1 LIPFAATLAALAPVF
16 LLILFGH
23 LMKRGGFPGDGFW
36 GPFALVL
43 VASWSAVALALLL
56 LGRWLTMDGPGFT
69 SVVQGGIRL
78 SAVALALLLLGRWL
92 TMDGPGFTSV
102 VQGGI
107 RFNTYVGLAAA
118 EALFGT
124 AGLTLAAVV
133 IAVLVPLVNVLCV
146 GVLNRHGSAGMPG
159 WGAVLRG
166 LASNPL
172 ILACL
177 LGILLNASAVGLPWG
192 SGEVLDIIARAALP
206 LGLLAVGAGLDARTI
221 RDRHGAVV
229 AVSAVKLV
237 GLPLVA
243 FAVAWSLGLPPAE
256 RAIAVLFAAL
266 PTAPSA
272 YILARQMGGD
282 AQLVAGMLTLQTIAA
297 VLTLP
302 LMLAWLA

>member
-36 GPFALVL
+36 IPAERLTYYVLFPALLVGNLARAPLADVSLGPFALAL
-43 VASWSAVALALLL
+43 VASW
-56 LGRWLTMDGPGFT
+56 
-69 SVVQGGIRL
+69 

-166 LASNPL
+166 

>member
-1 LIPFAATLAALAPVF
+1 MIPFAATLAALAPVF

-36 GPFALVL
+36 IPAERLTYYVLFPALLVGNLARAPLADVSLGPFALAL
-43 VASWSAVALALLL
+43 VASW
-56 LGRWLTMDGPGFT
+56 
-69 SVVQGGIRL
+69 

-206 LGLLAVGAGLDARTI
+206 LGLFI
-221 RDRHGAVV
+221 VV
-229 AVSAVKLV
+229 TGVSGSGKRSSWWACRWWRSRSR
-237 GLPLVA
+237 GRWA
-243 FAVAWSLGLPPAE
+243 CRRRS
-256 RAIAVLFAAL
+256 
-266 PTAPSA
+266 APSRCCSRRCRPPPRPTSWP
-272 YILARQMGGD
+272 ARW
-282 AQLVAGMLTLQTIAA
+282 AA
-297 VLTLP
+297 TRSWWP
-302 LMLAWLA
+302 AC